1 MYVPACQH
9 HDRACA
15 GCGRQLAW
23 TWPGRGA
30 VRAQH
35 AVHCSRGP
43 ARTLGFIIYIY
54 IYQQVCRLWCVHFIR
69 TSDMARFGHCPYS
82 AVPVLLGRRPA
93 AALVKKNPPAPQK
106 LQTPFPRAS
115 QSMCAPGAPRR
126 CLGEKKTACPSKTAD
141 AFPLGAAPR
150 SGRARRGPPT
160 AALVKIFSKNALCP
174 WAPPRPLPARSPRAR
189 QGAPAARLG
198 GKK

>member
-1 MYVPACQH
+1 MELLAHSWPGRAPVGQAWAHTRRRGPARTLGFIIYIYIHMYVPACQH

-141 AFPLGAAPR
+141 VSFTL
-150 SGRARRGPPT
+150 
-160 AALVKIFSKNALCP
+160 LHL
-174 WAPPRPLPARSPRAR
+174 
-189 QGAPAARLG
+189 
-198 GKK
+198 

>member
-54 IYQQVCRLWCVHFIR
+54 QQVCRLWCVHFIR
-69 TSDMARFGHCPYS
+69 TSDMARFGRLPLKNCRRLS
-82 AVPVLLGRRPA
+82 LGHRSRCARRRPPA
-93 AALVKKNPPAPQK
+93 AALVKKNRLPLKNCSLRYFICEIFQRRTHAHDTSHTHPNSAGFPPAK
-106 LQTPFPRAS
+106 HT
-115 QSMCAPGAPRR
+115 
-126 CLGEKKTACPSKTAD
+126 
-141 AFPLGAAPR
+141 
-150 SGRARRGPPT
+150 RRG
-160 AALVKIFSKNALCP
+160 LGK
-174 WAPPRPLPARSPRAR
+174 RAHT
-189 QGAPAARLG
+189 QHIHTHML
-198 GKK
+198 